1 MNSLTCCP
9 HAGSSKPRWS
19 FGTRR
24 IGLAAAAL
32 LLVAACSDVGPVAP
46 SAELAPRGG
55 NRWTV
60 DGSDPESGNAVIL
73 WNVTALDAVSNGT
86 LGPPMVARALATVH
100 TAMFDAWAAYD
111 AQAVGTR
118 LGGSLRRP
126 SDERTMENKVT
137 AISYAAYRTLVDLY
151 PAQVARF
158 DARMASLG
166 LDPANTSTDVSTA
179 AGIGNVV
186 AAAEVAFRHAD
197 GSNQLGQL
205 GMSGVPYS
213 DYTGYVPVNTPDLI
227 NDPNRWQPQ
236 RYVNIAGVTVTPT
249 FLGAHWRNVK
259 PFALTSAQQ
268 FRPAPPKMF
277 PHGSYRQQTEEVIR
291 ASANLTDREKVIA
304 EYWADGPRTVLPPG
318 HFNLFGQFISERD
331 GHTLDQDVQMFF
343 ALTNAIHDGA
353 IAAWEAKR
361 HYDYVR
367 PITAVHYLK
376 AGTRIR
382 AWMGPGLGTGT
393 LDGAGWRPFQ
403 PTWFPTPPFPEYV
416 SGHSTFSAAGAEILA
431 RFTGSDAFG
440 ASVTVGAGSLVIES
454 SVPQQPVTLSW
465 GTFSQAAD
473 EAGRSRI
480 YGGIHFNDGD
490 IEGRKLGRLV
500 ATNAWNKAQ
509 TYINGSATP

>member
-1 MNSLTCCP
+1 
-9 HAGSSKPRWS
+9 
-19 FGTRR
+19 
-24 IGLAAAAL
+24 
-32 LLVAACSDVGPVAP
+32 
-46 SAELAPRGG
+46 
-55 NRWTV
+55 
-60 DGSDPESGNAVIL
+60 
-73 WNVTALDAVSNGT
+73 
-86 LGPPMVARALATVH
+86 
-100 TAMFDAWAAYD
+100 
-111 AQAVGTR
+111 
-118 LGGSLRRP
+118 
-126 SDERTMENKVT
+126 
-137 AISYAAYRTLVDLY
+137 
-151 PAQVARF
+151 
-158 DARMASLG
+158 
-166 LDPANTSTDVSTA
+166 
-179 AGIGNVV
+179 
-186 AAAEVAFRHAD
+186 
-197 GSNQLGQL
+197 
-205 GMSGVPYS
+205 
-213 DYTGYVPVNTPDLI
+213 
-227 NDPNRWQPQ
+227 
-236 RYVNIAGVTVTPT
+236 
-249 FLGAHWRNVK
+249 
-259 PFALTSAQQ
+259 
-268 FRPAPPKMF
+268 
-277 PHGSYRQQTEEVIR
+277 
-291 ASANLTDREKVIA
+291 
-304 EYWADGPRTVLPPG
+304 VLPPG